1 MVEIDIMQVAF
12 QVIVLFLIMFIGI
25 YARKLKIIDQQSTK
39 VMSGLLLNVTQPLL
53 IIISFQMEFDKN
65 MLKSG
70 LFVLML
76 SAIIHLALSATA
88 YFIFK
93 LIKNRGESKIYEFA
107 FIFTNCA
114 YIGYPVLKS
123 IFGDNL
129 GIFYGSFYTM
139 FFNLYVWTYG
149 VVILER
155 GNDGVKKM
163 DLKKSVLN
171 AGVVASVIGIFLF
184 VTGIRLPSA
193 VYNAAKL
200 VGDMTFPLS
209 MIIIGSIISSI
220 NIMSLLK
227 QVKVYIFI
235 FVKMFVLPAVA
246 LLICKLLRT
255 ADYITYIA
263 VIMTCLPTGVVSA
276 MFAQNH
282 DCDEALASQLVGLTT
297 FVSIGSIPLV
307 LIILGRFI

>member
-1 MVEIDIMQVAF
+1 MGDIDIARVAF

-39 VMSGLLLNVTQPLL
+39 AMSGLLLNVTQPLL
-53 IIISFQMEFDKN
+53 IIISFQMEYDGD

-76 SAIIHLALSATA
+76 SAIIHIALSAVA
-88 YFIFK
+88 FFVFK

-139 FFNLYVWTYG
+139 FFNLYVWIYG

-155 GNDGVKKM
+155 GNNGVKKI
-163 DLKKSVLN
+163 DIKKSVLN

-193 VYNAAKL
+193 VYDSAKL

-220 NIMSLLK
+220 NIMGLLK
-227 QVKVYIFI
+227 QIKVYVFI
-235 FVKMFVLPAVA
+235 ILKMIVLPAGA
-246 LLICKLLRT
+246 FLICKLFRT

-263 VIMTCLPTGVVSA
+263 VIMTSLPTGVMSA

-282 DCDEALASQLVGLTT
+282 NCDEALASQLVGLTT
-297 FVSIGSIPLV
+297 FVSIGTIPLV
-307 LIILGRFI
+307 LIVLGKFI